1 MQPSRFV
8 RFEPVTIRAA
18 ARVIR
23 ISWLGRVS
31 PAEVNCYL
39 LHLADLHPGR
49 GRSAVQRLARV
60 GRWRAALGDQGVPNN
75 FRLRRSSRAM
85 PGSYVALE
93 RTAAESNSGRGRC
106 ERGRKL

>member
-1 MQPSRFV
+1 MQPRRFE

-31 PAEVNCYL
+31 PAEVQCYL
-39 LHLADLHPGR
+39 LHLADLQPGR
-49 GRSAVQRLARV
+49 SRNAVQRLARV
-60 GRWRAALGDQGVPNN
+60 GRWRAALGDRGVPNN
-75 FRLRRSSRAM
+75 FRLRRSARAM